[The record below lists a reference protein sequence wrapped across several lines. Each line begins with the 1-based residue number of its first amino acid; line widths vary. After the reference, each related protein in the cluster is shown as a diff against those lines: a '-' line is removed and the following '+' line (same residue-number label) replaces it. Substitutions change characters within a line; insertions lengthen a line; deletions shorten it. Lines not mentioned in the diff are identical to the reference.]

1 MSEKKNID
9 RLFQESF
16 KEFEVQPPA
25 MLWDA
30 IEKELDQRKK
40 PRMIPLWWTIG
51 GVAAGLVIL
60 LTSLYLGIDNEVTNK
75 QRPFVNSEKG
85 TGAQQNPEKSFQNK
99 NKKTNIEATPY
110 ENKIHKD
117 KQVVTA
123 PSKIDTEAL
132 NNSRENS
139 NTNNK
144 SNARLTTGGWVTAG
158 DGSLDPHYSTE
169 ENLKQQNT
177 N

>member
-9 RLFQESF
+9 RLFQEGF

-51 GVAAGLVIL
+51 GVAAALAIL

-75 QRPFVNSEKG
+75 QLPFVNSEKG
-85 TGAQQNPEKSFQNK
+85 TGTQQNPEKYFQNK
-99 NKKTNIEATPY
+99 NKKTNIQAT
-110 ENKIHKD
+110 
-117 KQVVTA
+117 T
-123 PSKIDTEAL
+123 S
-132 NNSRENS
+132 
-139 NTNNK
+139 
-144 SNARLTTGGWVTAG
+144 
-158 DGSLDPHYSTE
+158 
-169 ENLKQQNT
+169 
-177 N
+177 